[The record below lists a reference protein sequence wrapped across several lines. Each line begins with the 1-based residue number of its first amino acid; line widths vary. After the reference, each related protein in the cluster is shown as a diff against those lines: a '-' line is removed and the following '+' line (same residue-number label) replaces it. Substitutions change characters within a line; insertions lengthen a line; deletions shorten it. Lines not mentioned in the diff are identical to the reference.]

1 MIKNMTGYTMEEQLV
16 IAGIEYKK
24 ITTDIFTDFIFMYKD
39 YNVLLE
45 QTFNPAYSATASCVP
60 DFSHYLFEG

>member
-39 YNVLLE
+39 YNVLLAACRR
-45 QTFNPAYSATASCVP
+45 NAS
-60 DFSHYLFEG
+60 G